1 MCSSDELNRSNMASL
16 GDSEKII
23 QHLNEQLQEAQ
34 ELANTEKLKCIQLK
48 GLLDEERRD
57 SKHQVDESANQI
69 KVLKGQL
76 QQLQSEVSVLKEQ
89 RDEDS
94 SRTQGELH
102 RARDEVRS
110 LQQALEA
117 AAAERD
123 REVITVQSSLATVT
137 KDLDKW
143 RQTASKYEREIDNLQ
158 GDLRQQSMQW
168 QKTAEIQA
176 AELQSMQKEHSSLQK
191 ECAALRSEK
200 QDLVNKHQA
209 ERGRLQGEGAA
220 LRAQMDQLLGGQQEE
235 MESVRSEC
243 AALRAER
250 DALLGKRRQMETA
263 LSCSQAQNAELS
275 DSLKS
280 LERSQED
287 LGQQLGDLQL
297 RHQQDSTKLQTQLEE
312 AQGLTKDLQKENEDG
327 KAELSDLKE
336 KFEKTEQEK
345 QSIADEL
352 QQCQAEM
359 KLLHDNGSKVRAV
372 ERIELIVF
380 AYFSIAAP
388 SSHTHRP
395 YPGLAVMVLQ
405 RVVVERYTLHLSCQ
419 CRHPSSISTSEQSIA

>member
-1 MCSSDELNRSNMASL
+1 MEEKELTDPLTNVSLIKDELKLSNMASL

-34 ELANTEKLKCIQLK
+34 ESANTEKLKCIQLK

-57 SKHQVDESANQI
+57 NKHQADESASHI
-69 KVLKGQL
+69 KILKGQL

-89 RDEDS
+89 RDNDY
-94 SRTQGELH
+94 SRSHGDLQS
-102 RARDEVRS
+102 ARDEVRS

-123 REVITVQSSLATVT
+123 REITAVQSSLATVT

-143 RQTASKYEREIDNLQ
+143 RQTAGKYEREIDRLQ
-158 GDLRQQSMQW
+158 GDLQQQSMQW

-176 AELQSMQKEHSSLQK
+176 AELQSMQKEHNSLQK

-209 ERGRLQGEGAA
+209 ERGHLQGEGAA
-220 LRAQMDQLLGGQQEE
+220 LRAQMDQLLDSQQKEKL
-235 MESVRSEC
+235 SAQSEC

-250 DALLGKRRQMETA
+250 DALLEKQQQMEMELT
-263 LSCSQAQNAELS
+263 CSQGQNAVLS

-287 LGQQLGDLQL
+287 LGQRLGDLQL
-297 RHQQDSTKLQTQLEE
+297 LHQQDSTKLQTQLVE
-312 AQGLTKDLQKENEDG
+312 ARGLTKDLQKENEDC
-327 KAELSDLKE
+327 KTELSDLKE
-336 KFEKTEQEK
+336 KYEKTEQEK
-345 QSIADEL
+345 QLITDEL
-352 QQCQAEM
+352 QECHAEM
-359 KLLHDNGSKVRAV
+359 KLLHEKGSKTSLVLPLQAT
-372 ERIELIVF
+372 LIGLIL
-380 AYFSIAAP
+380 AWLLWCFSA
-388 SSHTHRP
+388 
-395 YPGLAVMVLQ
+395 LW
-405 RVVVERYTLHLSCQ
+405 
-419 CRHPSSISTSEQSIA
+419 